1 MEYVDGKPQRFD
13 DGIQDARHERI
24 HEKHLQDERRSADK
38 GNVEHDELFCLS
50 FSASTHSLLRHQ
62 KSRHKREVD
71 AVMKIVTGMALMRK
85 GSASSMNDRSSSILA
100 SYSLCDSRFS
110 AKRNV
115 LSRRIFTIQ

>member
-62 KSRHKREVD
+62 KSRHKRED
-71 AVMKIVTGMALMRK
+71 ERC
-85 GSASSMNDRSSSILA
+85 R
-100 SYSLCDSRFS
+100 CDENRHGNGFDEEGQ
-110 AKRNV
+110 R
-115 LSRRIFTIQ
+115 LFHE